1 MSLSAETISR
11 ASSLQEASRVLKN
24 HVLSLTVTNSELRA
38 AAVSLRRWTGV
49 PCIAGGATAAPKI
62 CPICEGPILAEDVVV
77 SARARPTVHL
87 LCWSSSR
94 PAVSGMS
101 VASQPSGDG
110 ALESPKDP
118 HATRNQIAR

>member
-1 MSLSAETISR
+1 MSLSAETVSR

-38 AAVSLRRWTGV
+38 AAASLRRWTGV
-49 PCIAGGATAAPKI
+49 PCIAGGATVAPKT
-62 CPICEGPILAEDVVV
+62 CPICGGPILAEDLLV

-94 PAVSGMS
+94 TAGSGRG
-101 VASQPSGDG
+101 AAPQTSGDG
-110 ALESPKDP
+110 AEESPKEP
-118 HATRNQIAR
+118 RAAGNQIAR